1 MEDDSVHPVPSQVKL
16 SYNGN
21 DFLLDIAEGNM
32 ISLNAIYEIAGS
44 PENRDPRHWKILPQ
58 TKQFMESLAKK
69 LNVRISDIVKTSRG
83 GRGGGG
89 GTWAHWQLAVA
100 YAKYLSPEFHLAV
113 NEVFKE
119 RLEEELNPEL
129 GISRARERAE
139 RRYNKLGKSEKW
151 KQTRWISID
160 VRHFYTDTLKE
171 HEVTTQM
178 GYAICTNALYLPI
191 FGAKADQLKAERGLP
206 KKGILRDAMNLEEL
220 AATILAE
227 TLAIKDIEI
236 NELLGITQCSYA
248 SKKAGEAVKLSLDAS
263 DRHIKGKLS
272 RI

>member
-1 MEDDSVHPVPSQVKL
+1 MEVNSVPLVPSQVKL

-44 PENRDPRHWKILPQ
+44 PKTKDPRRWFDTEQSRQLV
-58 TKQFMESLAKK
+58 EALVKK
-69 LNVRISDIVKTSRG
+69 LHVAKNDIIKTSRA
-83 GRGGGG
+83 RVDRGG

-129 GISRARERAE
+129 GISRARQRAE
-139 RRYNKLGKSEKW
+139 RRYDKLGRSEKW

-160 VRHFYTDTLKE
+160 VRHFYTDTLKA
-171 HEVTTQM
+171 HEVCSRI
-178 GYAICTNALYLPI
+178 GFAICTNALYLPI
-191 FGAKADQLKAERGLP
+191 FGAKAEQIKTERGLS
-206 KKGILRDAMNLEEL
+206 KSANLRDAMNLKEL

-227 TLAIKDIEI
+227 TIAIENIEV
-236 NELLGITQCSYA
+236 NELHGTTQCSHA
-248 SKKAGEAVKLSLDAS
+248 SKKAGEAVKLSLDAAER
-263 DRHIKGKLS
+263 DLCQF
-272 RI
+272 